1 MGCHFLLQGIFPT
14 QGLNLGLLHCRQ
26 IPYAEIMAMN
36 PQQNAQENSSAASEN
51 PVQTA
56 QNPAPDSTPA
66 PAQTPPA
73 PATPAPA
80 ETPAQPAP
88 AQSEAGDAQ
97 TVILDKLDNLIAA
110 IQAGNRSGASV
121 QTPEKKTPEEI
132 AGQLY

>member
-1 MGCHFLLQGIFPT
+1 MTKAEIEFLRSAGFSV
-14 QGLNLGLLHCRQ
+14 
-26 IPYAEIMAMN
+26 AEIMSMN

-51 PVQTA
+51 PVQTT
-56 QNPAPDSTPA
+56 QNPAPDPTPA

-88 AQSEAGDAQ
+88 AQSAAGDPQ
-97 TVILDKLDNLIAA
+97 TVILDKLDKLIAA

-121 QTPEKKTPEEI
+121 PTPEKKTPEEI

>member
-1 MGCHFLLQGIFPT
+1 MTKAEIEFLRSAGFSVS
-14 QGLNLGLLHCRQ
+14 
-26 IPYAEIMAMN
+26 EIMAMN
-36 PQQNAQENSSAASEN
+36 PQQNAQENSSAASGN
-51 PVQTA
+51 SVQNA
-56 QNPAPDSTPA
+56 QNPAPDPTPA

-88 AQSEAGDAQ
+88 AQSAAGDPQ
-97 TVILDKLDNLIAA
+97 TVIIDKLDKLIAA
-110 IQAGNRSGASV
+110 IQAGNRAGAAV

>member
-1 MGCHFLLQGIFPT
+1 MTKAEIEFLRSAGFSV
-14 QGLNLGLLHCRQ
+14 
-26 IPYAEIMAMN
+26 AEIMAMN

-56 QNPAPDSTPA
+56 QNPAPDPAPA

-73 PATPAPA
+73 PAPA
-80 ETPAQPAP
+80 ETPAQPSP
-88 AQSEAGDAQ
+88 AQSAAGDPQ
-97 TVILDKLDNLIAA
+97 TAIIDKLDKLIAA
-110 IQAGNRSGASV
+110 IQAGNRAGASV

>member
-1 MGCHFLLQGIFPT
+1 MTKAEIEFLRSAGFSVS
-14 QGLNLGLLHCRQ
+14 
-26 IPYAEIMAMN
+26 EIMAMN

-56 QNPAPDSTPA
+56 QNPAPDPAPA
-66 PAQTPPA
+66 PAQTP
-73 PATPAPA
+73 PAPA

-88 AQSEAGDAQ
+88 AQSAAGDPQ
-97 TVILDKLDNLIAA
+97 TVIIDKLDKLIAA
-110 IQAGNRSGASV
+110 IQAGNRAGASV